1 MVIDPPDSGE
11 SRLGLRHYLEVV
23 RRRKWIVLA
32 VFVTAVGTAALL
44 SLLTAPVY
52 RATTKIVVGQG
63 NSLIPPGDAYAIQ
76 PYAATMGDLVT
87 SDVVARNV
95 IDNLDLRGETPGSL
109 LERTSASINPDT
121 AVVTVSVEDGD
132 KQRAVRIAQE
142 IGTVF
147 SELVEEQF
155 GTTEQTQ
162 PDEVAQLPLTAKVFD
177 PAHPDPNEPIS
188 PKPVQNVVIAS
199 LLGLVLALLAA
210 FLREHFDRKLRTR
223 EAVEQSFGVPVIGE
237 IPFKKGYDGAA
248 VMVARNAP
256 EVAEAYRGL
265 RASLQYLTLTRPLRT
280 ILITSASA
288 EQGKTNV
295 TANFAAA
302 IARAGGTTVAVEGD
316 LRRPRLA
323 EALGAPKQLP
333 GLTSLLVGDADL
345 ESVIA
350 DVPLFTRQNG
360 SAPGSDDRVSLLP
373 SGPLPPNPS
382 ELLSSPKMQQ
392 VLEDLTDLYD
402 YVLVDS
408 PPLLPVADALELA
421 RIVDG
426 VIVVARR
433 NCVTS
438 DEARRVRTFVE
449 RLDINLLGVVFTDV
463 EPVDA
468 YYGSYEADHQPE
480 ARPLAAAGTGR
491 AQEDL

>member
-11 SRLGLRHYLEVV
+11 SGLGLRHYLEVV
-23 RRRKWIVLA
+23 RRRSRIVLA
-32 VFVTAVGTAALL
+32 VLVAAVATAALISVL
-44 SLLTAPVY
+44 QPPVY

-95 IDNLDLRGETPGSL
+95 IENLDLKGETPGSL
-109 LERTSASINPDT
+109 LERTTASINPDT

-132 KQRAVRIAQE
+132 KARAVRIGQE
-142 IGTVF
+142 IGVF
-147 SELVEEQF
+147 FSDLVEEQF
-155 GTTEQTQ
+155 GTTESQ
-162 PDEVAQLPLTAKVFD
+162 PGEVAQLPLTAKVFD
-177 PAHPDPNEPIS
+177 PAHPDPNEPVS
-188 PKPVQNVVIAS
+188 PKPVQNVLIAAV
-199 LLGLVLALLAA
+199 LGLVLALLAA

-223 EAVEQSFGVPVIGE
+223 ESVEQHFGVPVIGE

-248 VMVARNAP
+248 VTMAGGSP

-265 RASLQYLTLTRPLRT
+265 RASLQYLALKRPLRT
-280 ILITSASA
+280 ILITSASP
-288 EQGKTNV
+288 EQGKTEV
-295 TANFAAA
+295 TANFAVA
-302 IARAGGTTVAVEGD
+302 IARSGDTAIAVEGD
-316 LRRPRLA
+316 LRRPRLS
-323 EALGAPKQLP
+323 EALGARKQLP

-345 ESVIA
+345 ESIVA
-350 DVPLFTRQNG
+350 DVPLLVSRRNG
-360 SAPGSDDRVSLLP
+360 IAPGSDDRASLLP

-382 ELLSSPKMQQ
+382 ELLVNPKMKQ
-392 VLEDLTDLYD
+392 VLDDLTGLYD

-421 RIVDG
+421 RMVDG

-433 NCVTS
+433 NRVTS
-438 DEARRVRTFVE
+438 DEARRVRMLVE

-463 EPVDA
+463 EPVAA
-468 YYGSYEADHQPE
+468 YYGSYEADQPSE
-480 ARPLAAAGTGR
+480 ARPLTAAGSR
-491 AQEDL
+491 LAQEDL